1 MAKTGNTAGEYA
13 AIWDGARWVSIR
25 GDKGDPGQLVI
36 KGSVASPADLP
47 ATGTPGEVWLASGNL
62 YSWDDTTSKWIDGGR
77 LQGPQGPQGP
87 SGTPGRDGIDGVS
100 TTVRVGTVSEGPLSV
115 TNTGTASQAVIN
127 FTIPKGDAGP
137 AGPAGADGVVPTISI
152 GTTSVLPS
160 GSSATVTKTG
170 TASNVVLSFGIPTG
184 PAGSAGAT
192 GLKGDPGVAGP
203 AGSVGPAGAAGA
215 AGKDGAAG
223 AAGKDGAAASLAIG
237 TVSTLDAGKPA
248 TVSNSGTSSAA
259 VINFGLPQGT
269 QGLQGPTGADGAA
282 ATIAIGTVTSGTKA
296 AVTNSG
302 TASAAIINFTVPKGD
317 TGAAGADGK
326 DGAGVTI
333 KGTLTGAA
341 TALPT
346 AVAGD
351 MYLLGDPVPTAA
363 PSPAVGAKVAGDGI
377 VYNGTTW
384 SNVGPIRGPA
394 GPAGVAGAKGADGPT
409 AVSADAHNYSKL
421 GTDNKLFTPTPDI
434 PAAATALPLADG
446 KAAVLGVSTKYARE
460 DHVHILPTLTALGA
474 ADASHTH
481 AASTDI
487 TGLSKVATSG
497 KYTDLTDTPT
507 GFTLPTATDK
517 ILGGIKVGTGL
528 TITGDVLSASGTT
541 SPDASTTVKGIVQ
554 LADAAA
560 ITAGTASRAVDAA
573 HLKTA
578 LDLKAPLASPTFTGK
593 VTIPAGNGANPGL
606 LFTGD
611 SDTGFYLPTANAIGV
626 LAGGAQVLTVAT
638 TGVTVTGNLAST
650 GPLTAGGGRSLFT
663 SKNEPFVVGA
673 RQSETSGYV
682 YFGATDATSTPGV
695 QLSSAGGASLLSVSN
710 AGNITSTGTAH
721 SFAAASI
728 ARSAVAGIAETDL
741 DTRYVNVA
749 GDTVTGRLVVH
760 PTTGSATGGGFLIT
774 GEDAGAAAD
783 IMRFSSAAAGPRVRF
798 TKGRGTIAAPAVV
811 ASNDSCGEFVWYGT
825 LANGTAGTAGT
836 LSIRATAA
844 PLAGEAS
851 VKGRMEFTVGNGTLQ
866 ATPLTLTADGATF
879 LGNVTA
885 TGTITAN
892 NVTATGTT
900 KTVALEVSSASTLN
914 GPIIANPTYGIGMTM
929 ALTSPSATS
938 QATGMAL
945 NILPIASK
953 TSSGLNLDN
962 KGFGTDSNYGLS
974 INSLPVGANNWALY
988 IVAPAQNYLKGNL
1001 GINWTTPTSQLEVNG
1016 TTKLRGALDVTGNI
1030 TSTGTAHSFA
1040 AKSIPASAI
1049 SGLTTPSFKADDL
1062 TDVTVT
1068 TPAAGQVLRWNG
1080 TAFVNAALNYSDLT
1094 GTAPSGG
1101 LTQADAD
1108 NRYVNITGDT
1118 VTGDLIINGKVGVGV
1133 TPLIGFHVKS
1143 ASITLEGFVSSQAV
1157 RAAAPSNF
1165 GGVGVID
1172 SQSIVSG
1179 DATAATGS
1187 CTAVFARTRGTDT
1200 NPALPRVGDFA
1211 FRSEGPAPS
1220 QLGGDLS
1227 VAGNLIG
1234 ERPYLSLTGSR
1245 ALALDDRSANI
1256 VNLSTGATPVTITL
1270 PTNASAPFPI
1280 GSRFDIFGLS
1290 TTSATVISAVAG
1302 VTLNWNATL
1311 TGGAAAVAGGVGAS
1325 LSLPGPLY
1333 RVTLIKTA
1341 INTWIVLN

>member
-47 ATGTPGEVWLASGNL
+47 ATGNSGDVYLVSGNL
-62 YSWDDTTSKWIDGGR
+62 YSWDDATSKWLDGGR
-77 LQGPQGPQGP
+77 IQGPQGPQGL

-100 TTVRVGTVSEGPLSV
+100 STVRVGTVSEGPLSV

-203 AGSVGPAGAAGA
+203 AGSVGPAGAAGPP
-215 AGKDGAAG
+215 GAAG
-223 AAGKDGAAASLAIG
+223 ADGKDGAAASLAIG
-237 TVSTLDAGKPA
+237 TVTTLEAGKPA

-474 ADASHTH
+474 ADATHTH

-573 HLKTA
+573 QLKA
-578 LDLKAPLASPTFTGK
+578 GLDLKAPLASPSFTG
-593 VTIPAGNGANPGL
+593 VVHLPLGAATMPSL
-606 LFTGD
+606 AFTGD
-611 SDTGFYLPTANAIGV
+611 VDTGLFLKAANTPVIVAGGVESLTVTSTGVVIAGAMTAGGLKYPSKDGTKDQLLATDGTGTLVWHTPSAYTLPAATALALGGVKVADPAAITLGAAGYVVDAAQLKALADARVKLSGDTMTGALSATTLTATAGRSSFVPVNEPFAIGV
-626 LAGGAQVLTVAT
+626 RYNAAGLPNYIGT
-638 TGVTVTGNLAST
+638 AST
-650 GPLTAGGGRSLFT
+650 GEFQ
-663 SKNEPFVVGA
+663 V
-673 RQSETSGYV
+673 
-682 YFGATDATSTPGV
+682 
-695 QLSSAGGASLLSVSN
+695 SSAGGVSMMQVGST
-710 AGNITSTGTAH
+710 GNITSPGTAH
-721 SFAAASI
+721 SFVAGSI

-741 DTRYVNVA
+741 DTRYVNTN
-749 GDTVTGRLVVH
+749 GDTMTGRLVVH
-760 PTTGSATGGGFLIT
+760 PVTGSATDGGFRVT
-774 GEDAGAAAD
+774 GEDMGAAVD
-783 IMRFSSAAAGPRVRF
+783 VMRYSNASAGPRVRF
-798 TKGRGTIAAPAVV
+798 TKGRGTVAAPAVL
-811 ASNDSCGEFVWYGT
+811 AANDNCGSISWSGI
-825 LANGTAGTAGT
+825 LANGAVGTAGTIAVV
-836 LSIRATAA
+836 ATAA
-844 PLAGEAS
+844 PAAGEAA
-851 VKGRMEFTVGNGTLQ
+851 VKGEMRFTVGNG
-866 ATPLTLTADGATF
+866 AGMASVMTLTPDGVTAA
-879 LGNVTA
+879 NVTA
-885 TGTITAN
+885 TS
-892 NVTATGTT
+892 T
-900 KTVALEVSSASTLN
+900 KTVTLEVSAAAYIN
-914 GPIIANPTYGIGMTM
+914 GPIIAKPTYGIGWTLE
-929 ALTSPSATS
+929 LTSPGATS
-938 QATGMAL
+938 QATGMVI
-945 NILPIASK
+945 NILPVVSK
-953 TSSGLNLDN
+953 TSGGIYIQNSGS
-962 KGFGTDSNYGLS
+962 GTDSNYGLQV
-974 INSLPVGANNWALY
+974 NSLPVGANNYALY
-988 IVAPAQNYLKGNL
+988 ITAPAKNYCAGNV
-1001 GINWTTPTSQLEVNG
+1001 GIKWQTPTNPLEVG
-1016 TTKLRGALDVTGNI
+1016 GDSMLRGDLSVTGNI
-1030 TSTGTAHSFA
+1030 TSTGTAHSFV
-1040 AKSIPASAI
+1040 AKSIPVTALSAF
-1049 SGLTTPSFKADDL
+1049 P
-1062 TDVTVT
+1062 TVPAG
-1068 TPAAGQVLRWNG
+1068 TPASQTAAGVAGQVQYD
-1080 TAFVNAALNYSDLT
+1080 ANYLYLAIGANDWRRVPWTDWHGNTLP
-1094 GTAPSGG
+1094 GSGAG
-1101 LTQADAD
+1101 A
-1108 NRYVNITGDT
+1108 
-1118 VTGDLIINGKVGVGV
+1118 
-1133 TPLIGFHVKS
+1133 
-1143 ASITLEGFVSSQAV
+1143 
-1157 RAAAPSNF
+1157 
-1165 GGVGVID
+1165 
-1172 SQSIVSG
+1172 
-1179 DATAATGS
+1179 
-1187 CTAVFARTRGTDT
+1187 TDT
-1200 NPALPRVGDFA
+1200 ALPADFA
-1211 FRSEGPAPS
+1211 
-1220 QLGGDLS
+1220 
-1227 VAGNLIG
+1227 AGSG
-1234 ERPYLSLTGSR
+1234 PYL
-1245 ALALDDRSANI
+1245 
-1256 VNLSTGATPVTITL
+1256 
-1270 PTNASAPFPI
+1270 
-1280 GSRFDIFGLS
+1280 
-1290 TTSATVISAVAG
+1290 TSATTAGSPAVGKIFMRVGTVFPPLATGVKIQYRIHGGNWVDATIAGYYDGNNVLVANFAALKAGSNTMRNVLISGPVAG
-1302 VTLNWNATL
+1302 TPYITRMAWVSSLGTGLWSSEYTAVT
-1311 TGGAAAVAGGVGAS
+1311 
-1325 LSLPGPLY
+1325 P
-1333 RVTLIKTA
+1333 TA
-1341 INTWIVLN
+1341 